1 MFLVFNL
8 IEMLTGL
15 PSLVAFLSGCKRQI
29 VLLGKLKIRDWNRKW
44 EDIYIKKKKKKTAKR
59 EKEIKRDGSVEGEK
73 L

>member
-1 MFLVFNL
+1 
-8 IEMLTGL
+8 MLTGL
-15 PSLVAFLSGCKRQI
+15 PSLVAFPSGCKRQI

-44 EDIYIKKKKKKTAKR
+44 EDIYIYIYKKKKTAKR

>member
-1 MFLVFNL
+1 
-8 IEMLTGL
+8 MLTGL
-15 PSLVAFLSGCKRQI
+15 PSLVAFPSGCKRQI

-44 EDIYIKKKKKKTAKR
+44 EDIYIYIYIKKKTAKR

>member
-1 MFLVFNL
+1 
-8 IEMLTGL
+8 MLTGL
-15 PSLVAFLSGCKRQI
+15 PSLVAFPSGCKRQI

-44 EDIYIKKKKKKTAKR
+44 EDIYIYKKKKTAKR